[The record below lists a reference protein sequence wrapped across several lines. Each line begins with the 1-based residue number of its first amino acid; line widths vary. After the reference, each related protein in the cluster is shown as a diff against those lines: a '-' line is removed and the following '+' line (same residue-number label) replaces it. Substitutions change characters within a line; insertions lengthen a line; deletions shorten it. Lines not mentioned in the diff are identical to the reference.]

1 MDCHIDVRFFPAPP
15 DLADC
20 FATFYRAEFKIADGK
35 RVRDLLQPEWGNVR
49 FFRDDCPIA
58 QSPAGDRVSGARF
71 TATGP
76 SMVSAS
82 FELGTTRMWG
92 IGFFPLGWAKFCSA
106 PACDLANR
114 IVNGEKHPAFEGFA
128 GLAAELFDGNPHDG
142 RECERILACVR
153 ALNREVPDEERI
165 MRIHSALVDPAIGSV
180 EDFADHAGLG
190 RRTLERLC
198 HRHFGFA
205 PKQLLRRQ
213 RFMRSLAQFMLEHAT
228 NWSDAIDV
236 HYHDQSQFV
245 RDFRAFM
252 GMSPREYAA
261 REHPI
266 LTAFMRERARIWGA
280 AAQTLDR
287 PPEPKRDRA
296 TRAA

>member
-1 MDCHIDVRFFPAPP
+1 MECRIDVRFFPAPP
-15 DLADC
+15 DLAGC
-20 FATFYRAEFKIADGK
+20 FATFYRAEFTVPDGG

-49 FFRDDCPIA
+49 FFRGDCPDA
-58 QSPAGDRVSGARF
+58 SSPTGDCVSGARF

-76 SMVSAS
+76 SMVSAH

-92 IGFFPLGWAKFCSA
+92 IGFFPLGWAKFCRA
-106 PACDLANR
+106 PASELANR
-114 IVNGEKHPAFEGFA
+114 IVDGERHPAFAGFHRLS
-128 GLAAELFDGNPHDG
+128 GELFGSKHDDE
-142 RECERILACVR
+142 RECTRILACVR
-153 ALNREVPDEERI
+153 SLNRELPDEERI
-165 MRIHSALVDPAIGSV
+165 MRVHAELVDPAIGSV
-180 EDFADHAGLG
+180 ADFADHAGVG

-198 HRHFGFA
+198 HRYFGFA

-213 RFMRSLAQFMLEHAT
+213 RFMRSLAQFMLEHGA
-228 NWSDAIDV
+228 NWSDVLDV

-266 LTAFMRERARIWGA
+266 LAAFMRERARMWGN
-280 AAQTLDR
+280 AAQTLDLPPPHRAR
-287 PPEPKRDRA
+287 PDR
-296 TRAA
+296 

>member
-1 MDCHIDVRFFPAPP
+1 MDCHIDVRFYPAPP

-20 FATFYRAEFKIADGK
+20 FATFYRAEFTISDGG
-35 RVRDLLQPEWGNVR
+35 RVSDLLQPEWGNVR
-49 FFRDDCPIA
+49 FFQDDCPDA
-58 QSPAGDRVSGARF
+58 ASACGDHVSRARF

-76 SMVSAS
+76 STMAAR

-92 IGFFPLGWAKFCSA
+92 IGFFPLGWAKFCVA

-114 IVNGEKHPAFEGFA
+114 IVDGEQHPAFAGFT
-128 GLAAELFDGNPHDG
+128 GLAAGLFDHRGDDR

-153 ALNREVPDEERI
+153 SLNREVPDEERI
-165 MRIHSALVDPAIGSV
+165 MRVHAALVDPAIGSV
-180 EDFADHAGLG
+180 TDFVDHSGVG

-198 HRHFGFA
+198 PRYFGFA

-213 RFMRSLAQFMLEHAT
+213 RFMRSLAQFMLEHGA
-228 NWSDAIDV
+228 NWSGVLDA

-266 LTAFMRERARIWGA
+266 LAAFMRERARIWGA

-287 PPEPKRDRA
+287 PPEPRRA
-296 TRAA
+296 RPAPPA

>member
-1 MDCHIDVRFFPAPP
+1 MDCRIDVRFYPAPP
-15 DLADC
+15 DLANC
-20 FATFYRAEFKIADGK
+20 FATFYRAEFRIADGK

-49 FFRDDCPIA
+49 FLHGDCPDA
-58 QSPAGDRVSGARF
+58 STPAGDRLSGARF

-76 SMVSAS
+76 SMVSAN

-92 IGFFPLGWAKFCSA
+92 IGFFPLGWAKFCAA
-106 PACDLANR
+106 PASQLANR
-114 IVNGEKHPAFEGFA
+114 IVDGEKHPAFADFA
-128 GLAAELFDGNPHDG
+128 GLAAELFDGKRDDQ
-142 RECERILACVR
+142 RECERILAWIR
-153 ALNREVPDEERI
+153 SLNREVPDEERI
-165 MRIHSALVDPAIGSV
+165 VRIHAALVDPAIGSV
-180 EDFADHAGLG
+180 EEFAEHAGLG

-198 HRHFGFA
+198 HRYFGFA

-213 RFMRSLAQFMLEHAT
+213 RFMRSLAQFMLEYAA

-252 GMSPREYAA
+252 RMSPREYAA
-261 REHPI
+261 RDHPI
-266 LTAFMRERARIWGA
+266 LAAFMRERARIWGA

-287 PPEPKRDRA
+287 PSAPKQRQG
-296 TRAA
+296 RAA